1 MASLKTSYYDA
12 LNTQFNNFTSID
24 FVRKASNL
32 IEKVI
37 WITIAIIGTIWIG
50 KILYT
55 QLDVMNDFPVLKTK
69 ESMDLLK
76 MTSPAITFC
85 PKMASE
91 YSVAEGLGNY
101 LDLNKRIPHEA
112 ILIRNEAAKLHWENI
127 LENYGCDMTWT
138 WTMVNSLANYY
149 YNCCSGQLWCK
160 VNFIFVA

>member
-1 MASLKTSYYDA
+1 MASKKTSYYDA

-91 YSVAEGLGNY
+91 YSVAEKSIIQARN
-101 LDLNKRIPHEA
+101 
-112 ILIRNEAAKLHWENI
+112 LIRR
-127 LENYGCDMTWT
+127 GC
-138 WTMVNSLANYY
+138 VNS
-149 YNCCSGQLWCK
+149 
-160 VNFIFVA
+160 I

>member
-37 WITIAIIGTIWIG
+37 WITIAITGTIRIG
-50 KILYT
+50 KILYA
-55 QLDVMNDFPVLKTK
+55 QLDVIYDFPVLKTK
-69 ESMDLLK
+69 ESMELLK

-91 YSVAEGLGNY
+91 FSIAEGLGNY
-101 LDLNKRIPHEA
+101 LDLQKQIPPES
-112 ILIRNEAAKLHWENI
+112 ILIRTEAAKLHWENSI
-127 LENYGCDMTWT
+127 KNYGCDMAWT
-138 WTMVNSLANYY
+138 SSMVNSLANYY
-149 YNCCSGQLWCK
+149 YNCCGGQLWCK
-160 VNFIFVA
+160 VHFMFVA